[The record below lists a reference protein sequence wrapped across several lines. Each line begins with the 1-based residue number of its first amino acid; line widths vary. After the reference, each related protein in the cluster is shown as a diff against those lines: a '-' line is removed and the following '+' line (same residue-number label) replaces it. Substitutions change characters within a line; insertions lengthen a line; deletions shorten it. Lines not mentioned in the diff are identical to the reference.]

1 MATTAFGMLVL
12 IAHVMSAAS
21 WPSSAI
27 VSGVGVCDVSVYW
40 MKSPSRNQTSG
51 FVFQTAY
58 VSRAYFEYM
67 SRIFDRFALI
77 SAAPPVARLAPFGL
91 RF

>member
-12 IAHVMSAAS
+12 IAQVMSAAS

-27 VSGVGVCDVSVYW
+27 VSGLHCVVSVYW

-51 FVFQTAY
+51 FVVQTAY
-58 VSRAYFEYM
+58 VSSART
-67 SRIFDRFALI
+67 SRTCR
-77 SAAPPVARLAPFGL
+77 
-91 RF
+91 